1 MIDLLLPSSDQAA
14 LVQAIVVLLLG
25 GLAVLALR
33 RRSEARIFAIG
44 ATILLLAIMG
54 VRAIH

>member
-25 GLAVLALR
+25 GLAVFVLR

-44 ATILLLAIMG
+44 ATLLLLAIMG